1 MPGFTLNDFW
11 LLLAALG
18 AGVMNALAGGGTLL
32 TFPALQT
39 VVPLIVA
46 NATSSTALA
55 PASLA
60 SVWGYRREITAARRW
75 LVVLLLPTVL
85 GSIGGAVALI
95 ALPEKYFALLV
106 PWLLLLAAALFL
118 VQPYVAKWSGHQ
130 SGGAPSGQRLVAV
143 AVFQFF
149 VAIYGGYFGAGMGIM
164 MLSALSVMGMSDIH
178 EMNAVKSVLAAL
190 INGLAVAVFIIDG
203 KVNWYY
209 ALFMAGTAILGGFLG
224 AHYGRRL
231 PRTLVR
237 WIVIAI
243 GFGLAA
249 YYFGLRFPIDPTH

>member
-1 MPGFTLNDFW
+1 VPNFTLNDLW

-60 SVWGYRREITAARRW
+60 SVWGYRREITAARHW

-85 GSIGGAVALI
+85 GSIVGAATLI
-95 ALPEKYFALLV
+95 VMPEKYFALLV
-106 PWLLLLAAALFL
+106 PWLLLLAAVLFL
-118 VQPYVAKWSGHQ
+118 VQPYLAKRTGHAAG
-130 SGGAPSGQRLVAV
+130 SAPSGRRMLAV

-149 VAIYGGYFGAGMGIM
+149 VAVYGGYFGAGMGIM

-190 INGLAVAVFIIDG
+190 INSLAIAVFILDG
-203 KVNWYY
+203 KVDWYY
-209 ALFMAGTAILGGFLG
+209 AFFMAGTAILGGFLG

-231 PRTLVR
+231 PRALVR
-237 WIVIAI
+237 WVVIAI

-249 YYFGLRFPIDPTH
+249 HFFYRQYWPS